1 MSETW
6 PSSNTNLCKVRRG
19 CLRKRVDYSLRGP
32 GERGQGLEGPFC
44 GDMHR
49 KAEGRYGGG
58 WPSNEATG
66 EQAKN
71 CEKASQET
79 NVMASLTL
87 ETAQFSISR
96 LSPMYTPEKTSV
108 YTYWTTFY
116 VNINR
121 PSQIS
126 GGIAVSNVIQ
136 LCHKLLALKIDLF
149 LIILHWPGSC
159 SLYTHTLAKLS

>member
-1 MSETW
+1 MGGSGW
-6 PSSNTNLCKVRRG
+6 RG
-19 CLRKRVDYSLRGP
+19 T
-32 GERGQGLEGPFC
+32 FC
-44 GDMHR
+44 GDMHH
-49 KAEGRYGGG
+49 KAGGQNIGG
-58 WPSNEATG
+58 WPSNEATE
-66 EQAKN
+66 EQAKY

-96 LSPMYTPEKTSV
+96 LSPMYTPEKNSV
-108 YTYWTTFY
+108 HTYWTTFY

-149 LIILHWPGSC
+149 LIILRRPCPC
-159 SLYTHTLAKLS
+159 SLYTRTCQTKLIPFAYYGQLLYFPRCTFQWGRVFQ